1 MAGKKL
7 PKNVDLTS
15 NVEVAAG
22 FFTDTPPAEAKAE
35 TDKKEQSATPQP
47 ELQKP
52 TTNKTTTKEKKNL
65 GGRPKKDGLKN
76 EQFTLTMHP
85 EMYEKLRI
93 LAEEYTRG
101 NFSGLIDEAIKSFC
115 REHGIDLSAVQV
127 APEILDMYKKKQE
140 KKSKKSNGFIPL

>member
-7 PKNVDLTS
+7 PKNVDLAS

-22 FFTDTPPAEAKAE
+22 FFTDTPPAESKAE
-35 TDKKEQSATPQP
+35 TDKKEQAATPQP
-47 ELQKP
+47 EPQKP
-52 TTNKTTTKEKKNL
+52 TTNKTATKEKKNL

-93 LAEEYTRG
+93 LAEEHTRG

-115 REHGIDLSAVQV
+115 REHDIDLSAVQI
-127 APEILDMYKKKQE
+127 APEILDMYKKRQE
-140 KKSKKSNGFIPL
+140 KKNKRK

>member
-7 PKNVDLTS
+7 PKNVDLAS

-22 FFTDTPPAEAKAE
+22 FFTDTPPAESKAE

-47 ELQKP
+47 EPQTP
-52 TTNKTTTKEKKNL
+52 TTNKTATKEKKNL

-93 LAEEYTRG
+93 LAEEHTRG

-115 REHGIDLSAVQV
+115 REHDIDLSAVQI
-127 APEILDMYKKKQE
+127 APEILDMYKKRQE
-140 KKSKKSNGFIPL
+140 KKNKKK

>member
-1 MAGKKL
+1 MAKKL
-7 PKNVDLTS
+7 PKDVDLAG

-22 FFTDTPPAEAKAE
+22 FFTDTSPTKTK
-35 TDKKEQSATPQP
+35 TDKKEKPAEPQDA
-47 ELQKP
+47 ETP
-52 TTNKTTTKEKKNL
+52 TTNKTATNGKKNL

-93 LAEEYTRG
+93 LAEEHTRG

-115 REHGIDLSAVQV
+115 REHDIDLSAVQV

-140 KKSKKSNGFIPL
+140 KKSKKK

>member
-1 MAGKKL
+1 MATKKGITIDV
-7 PKNVDLTS
+7 PSKNGSSGDTNVADKYYEQGIETPSTS
-15 NVEVAAG
+15 
-22 FFTDTPPAEAKAE
+22 
-35 TDKKEQSATPQP
+35 
-47 ELQKP
+47 
-52 TTNKTTTKEKKNL
+52 KTVPKEKKNI

-93 LAEEYTRG
+93 LAEEHTRG

-115 REHGIDLSAVQV
+115 REHDIDLSAVQV

-140 KKSKKSNGFIPL
+140 KKSKKK

>member
-1 MAGKKL
+1 MAKKL
-7 PKNVDLTS
+7 PKDVDLAG

-22 FFTDTPPAEAKAE
+22 FFTDTPPAKTE
-35 TDKKEQSATPQP
+35 TDKKEKPAEPQDA
-47 ELQKP
+47 EKP
-52 TTNKTTTKEKKNL
+52 TANKTTTKEKKNL

-93 LAEEYTRG
+93 LAEEHTRG

-115 REHGIDLSAVQV
+115 REHDIDLSAVQV

-140 KKSKKSNGFIPL
+140 KKSKKK

>member
-7 PKNVDLTS
+7 PQNVDLAS

-22 FFTDTPPAEAKAE
+22 FFTDTPPAESKAE

-47 ELQKP
+47 EPQNP
-52 TTNKTTTKEKKNL
+52 TTNKTATKEKKNL

-93 LAEEYTRG
+93 LAEEHTRG

-115 REHGIDLSAVQV
+115 REHDIDLSALQV

-140 KKSKKSNGFIPL
+140 KKSKKK

>member
-7 PKNVDLTS
+7 PKNIDLAS
-15 NVEVAAG
+15 NVDVAAG
-22 FFTDTPPAEAKAE
+22 FFSSPTPTKAE
-35 TDKKEQSATPQP
+35 MEKKEKNPTPHNN
-47 ELQKP
+47 EKP
-52 TTNKTTTKEKKNL
+52 SSDKSITKEKKNL
-65 GGRPKKDGLKN
+65 GGRPRKDGLKN

-115 REHGIDLSAVQV
+115 KEHKIDLSAIQV
-127 APEILDMYKKKQE
+127 TPEILDMYVKKQE
-140 KKSKKSNGFIPL
+140 KKRSKK

>member
-7 PKNVDLTS
+7 PKNVDLAN

-22 FFTDTPPAEAKAE
+22 FFSSPTSAE
-35 TDKKEQSATPQP
+35 TDKKEQSATPQQEP
-47 ELQKP
+47 IA
-52 TTNKTTTKEKKNL
+52 NKTTTKEKKNL
-65 GGRPKKDGLKN
+65 GGRPKKNGLKN

-85 EMYEKLRI
+85 EIYEKLRI
-93 LAEEYTRG
+93 LAMEYTRG

-115 REHGIDLSAVQV
+115 REHDIDLSAVQV

-140 KKSKKSNGFIPL
+140 KKSNKK

>member
-7 PKNVDLTS
+7 PKNVDLAS

-22 FFTDTPPAEAKAE
+22 FFTGTTPAETE
-35 TDKKEQSATPQP
+35 TDRTE
-47 ELQKP
+47 KP
-52 TTNKTTTKEKKNL
+52 TEPQDAENPSTTKTTTKEKKNL

-93 LAEEYTRG
+93 LAEEHTRG

-115 REHGIDLSAVQV
+115 REHDIDLSAVQV

-140 KKSKKSNGFIPL
+140 KKNKKK